1 MSENIPD
8 DLRYTKSHE
17 WVKIEDDGT
26 LRVGITDHAQGLLGD
41 MVYVEAPEEGREVD
55 AEEACAVVES
65 VKAASDIYSPV
76 AGEVVEGNE
85 ALGDAPEVVNT
96 DPYGE
101 GWIMRIRP
109 ANPDDIQQLMY
120 ADDYIAH
127 VESEN

>member
-8 DLRYTKSHE
+8 DLRYTKTHE

-26 LRVGITDHAQGLLGD
+26 LLVGITDHAQGLLGD

-85 ALGDAPEVVNT
+85 ALGDTPEVVNS
-96 DPYGE
+96 DPYGD

-109 ANPDDIQQLMY
+109 ANPDDVQHLMY

-127 VESEN
+127 VESED